1 RGIILPVDSFCYLS
15 LVRRRATLDVLSK
28 RLEMSRAQ
36 YAIPGHV
43 PQSLRRPSRFDR
55 VQRRTQV
62 TVDFFHLDS
71 VDSVLVDCVVNLL
84 GTRGLD
90 LIRAMP
96 EIIIRAIN
104 DQVRKPIV
112 RVVNVTDNPDI
123 SRGE

>member
-1 RGIILPVDSFCYLS
+1 
-15 LVRRRATLDVLSK
+15 
-28 RLEMSRAQ
+28 MSRAQ

-55 VQRRTQV
+55 VQRRTRV

-71 VDSVLVDCVVNLL
+71 VDSALVDCVVNLL

-96 EIIIRAIN
+96 ETIIRAIN

-112 RVVNVTDNPDI
+112 REVNVTDNPDI
-123 SRGE
+123 SRDERDYLLPNRPHVSASVSYGRTSLGVRDR